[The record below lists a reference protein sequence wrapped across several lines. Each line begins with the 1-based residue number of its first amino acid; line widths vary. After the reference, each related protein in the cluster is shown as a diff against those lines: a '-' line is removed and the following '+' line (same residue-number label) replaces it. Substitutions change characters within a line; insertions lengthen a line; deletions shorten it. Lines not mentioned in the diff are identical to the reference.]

1 MFFGVF
7 GKIFDIAVNKS
18 KYISKSSKTSSHS
31 PFSQGSTL
39 FFCWCLRVKRKH
51 EAEFHCETVEA
62 KGLFMTALQ
71 IHDGI
76 LHHRDCSGLIT
87 HLYHADKLAFLL
99 RLHAFEKKKW
109 DICCYKL
116 LFHTHPGTLWLRLI
130 IHQNLLDR
138 QIFGGKL
145 CLFTSVSFS
154 LAVFGPAAS
163 FSRNIPQGDQCYAGY
178 VLYELK
184 PELLPPVT
192 LMLTTPSAAPQ
203 FPLPP
208 RFP

>member
-39 FFCWCLRVKRKH
+39 FICWCLRVKRKH

-99 RLHAFEKKKW
+99 GLHAFEKKKW

-154 LAVFGPAAS
+154 LAVFLGLPLH
-163 FSRNIPQGDQCYAGY
+163 FQGTYH
-178 VLYELK
+178 K
-184 PELLPPVT
+184 VT
-192 LMLTTPSAAPQ
+192 SVMLVMSCMNLSLNYYLRWPSC
-203 FPLPP
+203 
-208 RFP
+208 